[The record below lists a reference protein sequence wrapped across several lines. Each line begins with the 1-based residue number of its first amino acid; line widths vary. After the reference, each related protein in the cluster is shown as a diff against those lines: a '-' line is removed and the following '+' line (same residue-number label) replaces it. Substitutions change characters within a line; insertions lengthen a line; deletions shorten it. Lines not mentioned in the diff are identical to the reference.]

1 MGIVFKSSFW
11 TEATDLRTKD
21 MSNGELGGKK
31 TILHHQKLRKINIT
45 EMFQIHRVTHTCRPE
60 GCWCPPHC
68 CYPQLAGLLVSCL
81 VCGAS
86 HLR

>member
-31 TILHHQKLRKINIT
+31 KQYYTIRNSEKSTLLRCSRST
-45 EMFQIHRVTHTCRPE
+45 V
-60 GCWCPPHC
+60 
-68 CYPQLAGLLVSCL
+68 
-81 VCGAS
+81 
-86 HLR
+86 